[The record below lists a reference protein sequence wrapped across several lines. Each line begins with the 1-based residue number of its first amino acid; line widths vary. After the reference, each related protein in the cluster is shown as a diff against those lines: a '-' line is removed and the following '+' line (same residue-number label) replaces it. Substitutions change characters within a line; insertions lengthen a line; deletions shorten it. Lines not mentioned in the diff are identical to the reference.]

1 MTEVLVV
8 IILFVLF
15 FLGMPIAFSIVSV
28 VAGFL
33 LFTDVKPLLLIA
45 QRTYA
50 GLDSVACLAVPL
62 FTLAG
67 YLMEQGGI
75 SRRLVN
81 WVSMLLGGIRGSL
94 GIVAVITCTIFAALT
109 GSGPA
114 TVCAIG
120 GILFVPMIEGGYPKK
135 MASGLIAAGGSLGPI
150 IPPSICMIVY
160 ASTMGLS
167 ITKMFAG
174 ALIPGLVISLALCI
188 LVYFQAKKYNIPVHK
203 EKHSLKEFL
212 KATLDALGVLLIPV
226 VVLGG
231 IYGGIVTTTEA
242 AALACLMAI
251 VLGFI
256 YKELTWEKL
265 KHSFSQTIET
275 SAMVMFIM
283 GAAAGFTWFLNYTSL
298 PAQLVEAILPVINGS
313 QFIYLIAMILIL
325 LLVGAL
331 MDTLTSVVILAP
343 ILVPI
348 GIGLGLDPLH
358 IGVVF
363 CINLIVGFI
372 TPPYGIN
379 LFTVSSVTKTS
390 FNEVVKGIW
399 PYALVE
405 IGCVV
410 LFTFCNFFITWL
422 PTLVSG

>member
-1 MTEVLVV
+1 MTGVLVV
-8 IILFVLF
+8 VILFVLF
-15 FLGMPIAFSIVSV
+15 FLGMPIAFSIIAA

-33 LFTDVKPLLLIA
+33 LVNDAKPLLLVA
-45 QRTYA
+45 QRCYA

-67 YLMEQGGI
+67 YLMEKGGI
-75 SRRLVN
+75 SKRLVD
-81 WVSMLLGGIRGSL
+81 WVSMLLGGVRGSL
-94 GIVAVITCTIFAALT
+94 GIVAIVTCTIFAALT

-120 GILFVPMIEGGYPKK
+120 GILFLPMIESGYPRK
-135 MASGLIAAGGSLGPI
+135 MANGLIAAGGSLGPV

-174 ALIPGLVISLALCI
+174 ALIPGIGISLALCV
-188 LVYFQAKKYNIPVHK
+188 LVYFQAKKYDIPVRK
-203 EKHSLKEFL
+203 EKFTFKQFI
-212 KATLDALGVLLIPV
+212 KATIDAFGVLLIPV
-226 VVLGG
+226 FVLGG

-242 AALACLMAI
+242 AAVACFMAI
-251 VLGFI
+251 VLGVL

-265 KHSFSQTIET
+265 LTSLKQTVET

-283 GAAAGFTWFLNYTSL
+283 GAAASFTWFLNYSSL
-298 PAQLVEAILPVINGS
+298 PSKLVESILPLINGS
-313 QFIYLIAMILIL
+313 QFIYLTAMILIL

-343 ILVPI
+343 ILIPI
-348 GIGLGLDPLH
+348 GINLGLDPLH
-358 IGVVF
+358 LGVVF

-379 LFTVSSVTKTS
+379 LFTVCSVTKTP

-405 IGCVV
+405 ICCVI
-410 LFTFCNFFITWL
+410 LFTYCDFFITWL
-422 PTLVSG
+422 PGLVSG

>member
-1 MTEVLVV
+1 M
-8 IILFVLF
+8 
-15 FLGMPIAFSIVSV
+15 
-28 VAGFL
+28 
-33 LFTDVKPLLLIA
+33 
-45 QRTYA
+45 
-50 GLDSVACLAVPL
+50 AV
-62 FTLAG
+62 
-67 YLMEQGGI
+67 
-75 SRRLVN
+75 
-81 WVSMLLGGIRGSL
+81 
-94 GIVAVITCTIFAALT
+94 
-109 GSGPA
+109 
-114 TVCAIG
+114 
-120 GILFVPMIEGGYPKK
+120 
-135 MASGLIAAGGSLGPI
+135 
-150 IPPSICMIVY
+150 
-160 ASTMGLS
+160 
-167 ITKMFAG
+167 
-174 ALIPGLVISLALCI
+174 
-188 LVYFQAKKYNIPVHK
+188 
-203 EKHSLKEFL
+203 
-212 KATLDALGVLLIPV
+212 DALGVPLIPV

-379 LFTVSSVTKTS
+379 LFTVSSVTKTP

-410 LFTFCNFFITWL
+410 LFTFCDFFITWL